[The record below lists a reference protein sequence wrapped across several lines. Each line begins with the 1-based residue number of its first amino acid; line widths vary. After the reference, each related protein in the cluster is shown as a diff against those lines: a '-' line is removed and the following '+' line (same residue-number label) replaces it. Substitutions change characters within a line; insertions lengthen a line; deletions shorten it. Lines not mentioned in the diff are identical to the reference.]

1 MSNNSNSK
9 KWLRIIVP
17 VLILGIV
24 AGAWL
29 IKDSQRLEERRRQE
43 ELAKDNPAYIL
54 EETSVNLAAYQEHK
68 LPLILSFGAESC
80 VFCRQMH
87 PALEAAHEKMLGK
100 ALIKYYD
107 LDKHPAAAAEYPVRV
122 IPTQVFFNPDGTP
135 YEPSEAT
142 AKALNFALYNSR
154 ETEKHVLTVHEGM
167 LSEEDFALILGDM
180 GVTYE

>member
-1 MSNNSNSK
+1 MNNNSK

-68 LPLILSFGAESC
+68 LPLILDFGAEDC
-80 VFCRQMH
+80 PPCQQMR

-100 ALIKYYD
+100 AMIKFFD
-107 LDKHPAAAAEYPVRV
+107 VWKHPAAAGDYPVRV
-122 IPTQVFFNPDGTP
+122 IPTQIIFNPDGTP

-142 AKALNFALYNSR
+142 SKALNFALYSSR

-167 LSEEDFALILGDM
+167 LSEEDFALILADM